1 MEARVVVRGQ
11 TGAQCQ
17 MMMMKV
23 MRRLML
29 WRRWQCSTESPTSST
44 YWPQFPFSLLQF
56 HSPWSSF
63 LIWLAYSPHHHPI
76 LSSSHSFIPPI
87 LLKTTLASV
96 CVCVCECVYLPWV
109 LNLVIIHAHILAN
122 TLCAFK
128 SILFVQCTAATSSS
142 PPSSST
148 TAAAAAVVVYGSL
161 VLVQK
166 CEIIRLLSIT
176 HI

>member
-96 CVCVCECVYLPWV
+96 CVCVCVSVCTCLESWTWSSYTHTYWRTHCV
-109 LNLVIIHAHILAN
+109 H
-122 TLCAFK
+122 
-128 SILFVQCTAATSSS
+128 SS
-142 PPSSST
+142 PFYLFN
-148 TAAAAAVVVYGSL
+148 V
-161 VLVQK
+161 
-166 CEIIRLLSIT
+166 RLQ
-176 HI
+176 HHHHHHHHQQQQQQQQ